1 MKSFF
6 KTLLATIIGFFV
18 SLALLTLIFVS
29 IIAAMAAGFSK
40 EETVVDA
47 NSILTINLENGFK
60 EREDENPFAQISFGD
75 NDENGNPGLRE
86 MLLAI
91 KHAKTDD
98 KIKGIVFKSGFSPNS
113 YATLQEV
120 RNALV
125 DFKAS
130 GKFIYSYAEMLEEH
144 AYFITSLSDKIYLH
158 PNGDMLF
165 NGTSYN
171 VAYLKNMFDKIGV
184 EMQLIRH
191 GKYKAAGEPLIADE
205 MSDDN
210 REQIKSFTGDVFNSY
225 MSQIAESRK
234 LSLDTLMQIS
244 SKLKVQSAKDAITY
258 GLVDGVKYADEFEDE
273 VKALVDSASDKKD
286 LNYISLAEYNSTLS
300 HSTKDTKDKIALIYA
315 EGEIVSGEGDQEQMG
330 SENMAKAIR
339 KARKDSSVKAIV
351 LRINS
356 PGGSALASDVIWRE
370 VILTKKVKPVIVSMG
385 DVAASGGYYIAA
397 PADVIVAQPSTIT
410 GSIGVFGAIPNMQN
424 LLNNKLGIKFE
435 KVNSGDFSDFGSVDR
450 PLRADE
456 KAIIQNMIDR
466 IYNDFI
472 EKVAEGRKID
482 KNKVNEIAQGRV
494 WAGTSAL
501 RIGLVDT
508 LGGIETAMAIAAK
521 KAGIETYK
529 VMELPKQKNAFEE
542 FVKSF
547 KTEVSNSVLKAQ
559 LGEWYPYYQQTRS
572 MLQINGIQARMM
584 WNVVEE

>member
-1 MKSFF
+1 
-6 KTLLATIIGFFV
+6 
-18 SLALLTLIFVS
+18 
-29 IIAAMAAGFSK
+29 
-40 EETVVDA
+40 
-47 NSILTINLENGFK
+47 
-60 EREDENPFAQISFGD
+60 
-75 NDENGNPGLRE
+75 
-86 MLLAI
+86 
-91 KHAKTDD
+91 
-98 KIKGIVFKSGFSPNS
+98 
-113 YATLQEV
+113 
-120 RNALV
+120 
-125 DFKAS
+125 
-130 GKFIYSYAEMLEEH
+130 
-144 AYFITSLSDKIYLH
+144 
-158 PNGDMLF
+158 
-165 NGTSYN
+165 
-171 VAYLKNMFDKIGV
+171 
-184 EMQLIRH
+184 
-191 GKYKAAGEPLIADE
+191 

-559 LGEWYPYYQQTRS
+559 LGEWYPFYQQTKS
-572 MLQINGIQARMM
+572 MMHINGIQARMM